1 MSDSNEGRCLQN
13 VYNDMERVTRQRVEK
28 MTATGAAAPPR
39 SPVGL
44 GRSCPISQSQGQCGE
59 GYASRASTRA
69 RGRETG

>member
-1 MSDSNEGRCLQN
+1 MKGDVYRMFTMTWNESRDN
-13 VYNDMERVTRQRVEK
+13 EK